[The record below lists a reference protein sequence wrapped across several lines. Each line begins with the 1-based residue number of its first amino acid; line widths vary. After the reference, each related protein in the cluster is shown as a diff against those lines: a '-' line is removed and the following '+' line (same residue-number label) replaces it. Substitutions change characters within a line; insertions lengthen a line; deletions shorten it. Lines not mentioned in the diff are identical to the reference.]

1 MQKTAPITS
10 VSIDE
15 LISYTGRQKTVN
27 DFHLF
32 KSSELTK
39 EKEPSLPVR
48 IDHFIII
55 LTLSGT
61 AHVRL
66 NLIDYHTEKNGLL
79 IISPNTIHELVD
91 KSPDNSFIAM
101 GFIPQ
106 FLSQTGMNRKH
117 ADAFTFFSSQ
127 NDPYYLLEDHEATA
141 LSEIMLLLHEKDRYD
156 VIHPFKDELISHA
169 FNLFMYELAGISK
182 THRNETDF
190 KITRKENILMS
201 FFKILPLHFKEERS
215 VQFYAGLLFIT
226 PKHLTK
232 TVKELT
238 NKTCGELID
247 EMVIIEAKLLLNDAS
262 LSVSN
267 VADYLHFSDQF
278 FFSKFFK
285 KHTGFTPTEFRTTH

>member
-1 MQKTAPITS
+1 MQKTVPIAS
-10 VSIDE
+10 VSISE
-15 LISYTGRQKTVN
+15 LISYTGRTKMVN

-32 KSSELTK
+32 KSSDLVKKK
-39 EKEPSLPVR
+39 EALVPVR

-79 IISPNTIHELVD
+79 IVAPNTIHEFID
-91 KSPDNSFIAM
+91 KSADNSFIAM
-101 GFIPQ
+101 GFIPG

-127 NDPYYLLEDHEATA
+127 NDPYYLLADHEATA
-141 LSEIMLLLHEKDRYD
+141 LSQIMLLLHEKDRYD
-156 VIHPFKDELISHA
+156 MVHPFKDELISHA
-169 FNLFMYELAGISK
+169 FNLFMYELAGISR
-182 THRNETDF
+182 THRSETDF

-201 FFKILPLHFKEERS
+201 FLKILPEHFKEERS

-247 EMVIIEAKLLLNDAS
+247 EMVIMEAKVLLNDPS
-262 LSVSN
+262 LSVAN
-267 VADYLHFSDQF
+267 VADDLHFSDQF